1 MENGEWR
8 MENGVFL
15 NKNRIQSLSIVNYQ
29 FSINKGV
36 GSGKQSD
43 SGQKFS
49 IFRKDSDILQSP
61 LKRQKR
67 VCIVGATT
75 KKRYLNRGECGRSP
89 RCPEQKRLHIQNE
102 HSAKRSQRDELLA
115 KPADGVRIHRA
126 EYVFANIQT
135 NRIQTDRTIG
145 ASNGAHPYA
154 DINSQILKRAINT
167 QSFSILHCQLS
178 ILKQGIINDDE
189 KYIHAF
195 LRY

>member
-67 VCIVGATT
+67 ICIVGAAT
-75 KKRYLNRGECGRSP
+75 KKRHLNRGECSRSP
-89 RCPEQKRLHIQNE
+89 RCTEQKRFHIQNE

-115 KPADGVRIHRA
+115 KSTGGVRICRA
-126 EYVFANIQT
+126 EYVSANIQT